1 MLISPGGDRG
11 AVKARHLRDMDWGR
25 RFFISPAIIMSVELW
40 LAAGELSKGKRA
52 LFSGEAAPPP
62 APAPA
67 IGSDVP
73 WKLFLACYSATG
85 CVCVWTLK
93 HEKSTIFFAQISEHS
108 SLSVGGE
115 GAIWFGSRVGIWSQ
129 EDWLLDALFAWCIYG
144 RRTNGSLEF
153 RSMTVQYHMPQAARL
168 LYRVQRYWWNYYSK
182 NVGTKSFRAWLHRYH
197 KVTTL
202 DRLINLLILC
212 HALQLAV
219 LQHRWFETED
229 LQQDILVC
237 CQFSV
242 TWRNDWECV
251 SSAHW
256 TDGGS
261 SSPLLRDLI
270 WMEWLRGH
278 RRARGTIR
286 LAHELSARSIG
297 RYYWGPKRAL
307 LQNSTTMIVRH

>member
-1 MLISPGGDRG
+1 MHCLPDAFMEDAPTVRWNS
-11 AVKARHLRDMDWGR
+11 
-25 RFFISPAIIMSVELW
+25 
-40 LAAGELSKGKRA
+40 
-52 LFSGEAAPPP
+52 EA
-62 APAPA
+62 
-67 IGSDVP
+67 
-73 WKLFLACYSATG
+73 WQYSTT
-85 CVCVWTLK
+85 C
-93 HEKSTIFFAQISEHS
+93 
-108 SLSVGGE
+108 
-115 GAIWFGSRVGIWSQ
+115 
-129 EDWLLDALFAWCIYG
+129 
-144 RRTNGSLEF
+144 
-153 RSMTVQYHMPQAARL
+153 PRL
-168 LYRVQRYWWNYYSK
+168 LYKVHRYWWNYYSQ

-297 RYYWGPKRAL
+297 RYYWGPKRERCSRTVLRWSSGINAWVKCSPPTWNIIWIRAHRSVL
-307 LQNSTTMIVRH
+307 WNRLPFFSH